1 MQTSKHPKVQTSKR
15 LNVQIWTFGLLNFWI
30 FGVASVAPASAQ
42 IERSGQIEDKR
53 PAADKEKSEKE
64 EKQSDDLAGKL
75 MRKALND
82 SDEDLMDGIMR
93 LMGDVARKLQI
104 NFDPGDQTQTVQRE
118 ISGKLDE
125 AIKVAASRRRMRTVN
140 PPPQGP
146 DKRKLPSAAKR
157 PEPSRSRKQGE
168 VAESSSSEAPSAG
181 TEVKTP
187 TPGGE
192 LRDARRGWGNLPQR
206 ERDEVIQGVDEE
218 FLERYRMWIERYYR
232 SLQESDR

>member
-1 MQTSKHPKVQTSKR
+1 MQTSKHSKVQTSKR

-75 MRKALND
+75 MRRRLND

-125 AIKVAASRRRMRTVN
+125 AIKSPHPAAACGR
-140 PPPQGP
+140 
-146 DKRKLPSAAKR
+146 
-157 PEPSRSRKQGE
+157 
-168 VAESSSSEAPSAG
+168 
-181 TEVKTP
+181 
-187 TPGGE
+187 
-192 LRDARRGWGNLPQR
+192 
-206 ERDEVIQGVDEE
+206 
-218 FLERYRMWIERYYR
+218 
-232 SLQESDR
+232 

>member
-1 MQTSKHPKVQTSKR
+1 
-15 LNVQIWTFGLLNFWI
+15 LDFWI

-42 IERSGQIEDKR
+42 IERSAQIDDKR
-53 PAADKEKSEKE
+53 PAAEKEKKGKE

-93 LMGDVARKLQI
+93 LMGDVSQKLQI
-104 NFDPGDQTQTVQRE
+104 DFDPGEQTQTVQRK
-118 ISGKLDE
+118 ISEKLDE

-140 PPPQGP
+140 PPAQGP
-146 DKRKLPSAAKR
+146 DKRTLPSTAKR
-157 PEPSRSRKQGE
+157 PEPLRNRKQGE
-168 VAESSSSEAPSAG
+168 VAESSSSEAPSEV
-181 TEVKTP
+181 TEVKAP
-187 TPGGE
+187 APGGE

>member
-1 MQTSKHPKVQTSKR
+1 MD
-15 LNVQIWTFGLLNFWI
+15 FWI
-30 FGVASVAPASAQ
+30 FGVASVAPVSAQ
-42 IERSGQIEDKR
+42 IERSAQIDDKR
-53 PAADKEKSEKE
+53 PAAEKEKRGKE

-93 LMGDVARKLQI
+93 LMGDVSHKLQI
-104 NFDPGDQTQTVQRE
+104 DFDPGEQTQTVQRK
-118 ISGKLDE
+118 ISEKLDE

-168 VAESSSSEAPSAG
+168 VSEASTSETPPAVS
-181 TEVKTP
+181 EVKTP
-187 TPGGE
+187 APGGE